1 MACKLDTKDQV
12 KGELMKRLIA
22 LFAISAFVAHANAVT
37 ASNTSTAEAPK
48 KRYVINTM
56 TTPIPAAAPAA
67 PEAAPQVAPEAQE
80 TAPVTAEANPAPT
93 QDLTLEDDKAL
104 AQEVQ
109 AAEVQ
114 QTVTRVER
122 SNYSQNNFYIGGS
135 FGFGAYP
142 EANNIQSGA
151 AVNLSFGYILSN
163 AFMFEL
169 GAGYSQFKM
178 DAPNFTIFNRRDEYD
193 INQYSAQL
201 AAKYR
206 LLDGPIVPNVGVLVS
221 YTQRQLTLKNP
232 FNTTNGQPIDAG
244 TTNATDAGLS
254 AGLEYEINETFA
266 LGADLRY
273 MFNVANNAGDS
284 GGLVVNNN
292 FTNNTAVEKL
302 QYYNAGITARVNF

>member
-1 MACKLDTKDQV
+1 
-12 KGELMKRLIA
+12 MKRLIA

-37 ASNTSTAEAPK
+37 ASNTSTAQAPAEAAQPAK

-67 PEAAPQVAPEAQE
+67 QEAAPGTTTTTTTTTTTEVAPTAS
-80 TAPVTAEANPAPT
+80 TAPAAPAD
-93 QDLTLEDDKAL
+93 DLTLEEDKAL
-104 AQEVQ
+104 TQEVQ

-114 QTVTRVER
+114 QTVTRVDR

-142 EANNIQSGA
+142 EANNIQSGG
-151 AVNLSFGYILSN
+151 AVNLSIGYIISN
-163 AFMFEL
+163 ALMLEL
-169 GAGYSQFKM
+169 GAGYGQYKM
-178 DAPNFTIFNRRDEYD
+178 DAPNYTIFNRRDEYD
-193 INQYSAQL
+193 INQYSAQA

-206 LLDGPIVPNVGVLVS
+206 LLEGPIVPNVGVLVS

-232 FNTTNGQPIDAG
+232 YNSTNGQSVDAG
-244 TTNATDAGLS
+244 TTNATDAGLT

-266 LGADLRY
+266 LGADIRY
-273 MFNVANNAGDS
+273 MFNVANNAGD
-284 GGLVVNNN
+284 GATVVNGN
-292 FTNNTAVEKL
+292 FTNNNTAIEKL

>member
-1 MACKLDTKDQV
+1 
-12 KGELMKRLIA
+12 MKRLIA

-37 ASNTSTAEAPK
+37 ASNTSTATAPSAESPSQGQSAK

-56 TTPIPAAAPAA
+56 TTPVPAAAPA
-67 PEAAPQVAPEAQE
+67 PTE
-80 TAPVTAEANPAPT
+80 TATTASTAPA
-93 QDLTLEDDKAL
+93 QDLTLEDDKAV

-142 EANNIQSGA
+142 EANNIQSGG

-163 AFMFEL
+163 ALMLEL
-169 GAGYSQFKM
+169 GAGYGQYKM
-178 DAPNFTIFNRRDEYD
+178 DAPNYTIYNRRDEYD
-193 INQYSAQL
+193 INQYSAQV

-206 LLDGPIVPNVGVLVS
+206 LLEGPIVPNVGVLVS

-232 FNTTNGQPIDAG
+232 YNATSNGQTVDAG
-244 TTNATDAGLS
+244 TTNATDAGLTG
-254 AGLEYEINETFA
+254 GLEYEINETIA
-266 LGADLRY
+266 LGVDMRY
-273 MFNVANNAGDS
+273 MFNVANSAGNNS
-284 GGLVVNNN
+284 GTVVNGN
-292 FTNNTAVEKL
+292 FTNNTAIEKL
-302 QYYNAGITARVNF
+302 QYYNAGLTARVNF